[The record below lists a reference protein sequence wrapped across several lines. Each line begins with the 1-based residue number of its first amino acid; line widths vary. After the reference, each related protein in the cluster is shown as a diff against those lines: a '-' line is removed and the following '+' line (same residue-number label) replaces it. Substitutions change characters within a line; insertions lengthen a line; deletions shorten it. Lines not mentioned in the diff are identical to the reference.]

1 MTVKMYTMSM
11 WTVSKGHDMALVFLF
26 RKEHKLHVCLGPSHF
41 LNELSKYVNI

>member
-11 WTVSKGHDMALVFLF
+11 WTVSKGHDMALVW
-26 RKEHKLHVCLGPSHF
+26 KEHKLHVCLGPSHF